1 MAFFG
6 LIGNDKKLAADYSGR
21 ESASTTSARKR
32 REGHHRSAAAADRQ
46 GQAWEDAERARQD
59 RRGRRPRGRG

>member
-6 LIGNDKKLAADYSGR
+6 LVGNDQKLASTTYSDR
-21 ESASTTSARKR
+21 ESASERAARRR

-46 GQAWEDAERARQD
+46 GQAWADAERARQD
-59 RRGRRPRGRG
+59 RGSRWRR